1 MAVKARDDVT
11 LVTLT
16 DVANVRRYYLLQ
28 SSTLAAPAAPT
39 ANPAPSP
46 WVTSEPT
53 YSEGSTNNLYTV
65 DLTVFSD
72 GTFDYSTVSKSS
84 SYEAAKSAYNKAT
97 SAVTLANLVEAMAK
111 GLFVASATDP
121 GVDQEGKVWAV
132 LDNDDDK
139 NVIGLKLSDGT
150 NWTSYTIIVEDLMVV
165 GEDGTIQL
173 KDNTVTAGTIVAT
186 AIDGMTITGATLQ
199 TDADASTGL
208 KVTPLGLIAYN
219 TDGDASVWIGR
230 DGTMSLGAG
239 SLNGTALASGTVDPT
254 ALDMGS
260 TVPALAQAGIADAL
274 DLSNNTS
281 VSAAVSTAIAPVQ
294 SQAAATA
301 QGLAQ
306 QQAYFRFQQ
315 DSSGNPVLALG
326 ASTSPNQLRLTNEE
340 VSLLQGGYV
349 VSRWNAGRM
358 EVSQMKVNSIIIG
371 NHQMETLNSVETVVK
386 SLG

>member
-1 MAVKARDDVT
+1 MTVRARDDVT
-11 LVTLT
+11 LAALV
-16 DVANVRRYYLLQ
+16 DVASAVRYYLLQ
-28 SSTLAAPAAPT
+28 ASTLAAPNAPT
-39 ANPAPSP
+39 VNPAPSP

-53 YSEGSTNNLYTV
+53 YTEGSTNSLYTV
-65 DLTVFSD
+65 DLTAFSD

-84 SYEAAKSAYNKAT
+84 SYEAAKSAYNKAA
-97 SAVTLANLVEAMAK
+97 SALTLANLVETMAK
-111 GLFVASATDP
+111 GLVTASATAPDVTQV
-121 GVDQEGKVWAV
+121 GRVWLV
-132 LDNDDDK
+132 LNDTGSVVGMK
-139 NVIGLKLSDGT
+139 ISNGT
-150 NWTSYTIIVEDLMVV
+150 AWTSYAMIVEDLMVV

-199 TDADASTGL
+199 TDEDDSTGL
-208 KVTPLGLIAYN
+208 KVTPLGLIAFN